1 MGATAATT
9 LSVFAKDVTGQK
21 KARASSVSENAT
33 VRELVQGF
41 LGKMR
46 LQRQG
51 IDGNPIPY
59 TARLEREGRHLHDSE
74 LVADA
79 LQSGDELVLQPKID
93 AG

>member
-1 MGATAATT
+1 MEASAAAT
-9 LSVFAKDVTGQK
+9 LSVFALDVTGQK
-21 KARASSVSENAT
+21 KVRVPNVPKDET
-33 VRELVQGF
+33 VREFVQGL

-46 LQRQG
+46 LKRQSA
-51 IDGNPIPY
+51 DGHPIPY

-79 LQSGDELVLQPKID
+79 LQPDDAIVLQPKIN